1 MEIGID
7 SFKIIVLLFVGIHS
21 FSFSFS
27 LPQFDRVFSISS
39 STFASFL
46 RGDFFRCRF
55 QNLVM
60 GSSSINVL
68 VC

>member
-7 SFKIIVLLFVGIHS
+7 SFKIIVLLFVGIY
-21 FSFSFS
+21 SFSFS

-60 GSSSINVL
+60 GSSSISVL

>member
-7 SFKIIVLLFVGIHS
+7 SFKIIVLLFVGIH
-21 FSFSFS
+21 SFSFS

-46 RGDFFRCRF
+46 RGDIFRCRF